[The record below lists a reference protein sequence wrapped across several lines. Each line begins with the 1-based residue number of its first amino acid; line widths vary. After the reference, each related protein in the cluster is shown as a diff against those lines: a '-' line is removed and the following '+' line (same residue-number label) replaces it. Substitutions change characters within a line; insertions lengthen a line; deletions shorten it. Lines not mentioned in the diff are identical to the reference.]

1 MRKGRSNKTFLF
13 VSNHLCLDFI
23 NTQMIQQGRL
33 VDLLESFDDLVSW
46 LVQASVLTAA
56 EATEAVG
63 KWGGQRAGDRTFEEA
78 RAFRAA
84 LRGMVEQIVKGRS
97 VPTTAIESINR
108 LLGAR
113 LGYTQLARVRGRFER
128 RFQSQTTQTIH
139 LLVPIAESARDLL
152 CHFDLS
158 LIKRCQNPACILYFY
173 DTTKNHARHWCSM
186 NICGNR
192 MKVAAHYR
200 RTRSQRS

>member
-1 MRKGRSNKTFLF
+1 MRKGQSNKTFLF
-13 VSNHLCLDFI
+13 LGNHSCLDFI

-33 VDLLESFDDLVSW
+33 VDLLESYDDLVSW
-46 LVQASVLTAA
+46 LVQASVLTTA
-56 EATEAVG
+56 EATEVVR
-63 KWGGQRAGDRTFEEA
+63 KWGGHRAGDRTFEEA
-78 RAFRAA
+78 RAFRAV
-84 LRGMVEQIVKGRS
+84 LRGMVEQTVKGRS
-97 VPTTAIESINR
+97 VPTAAIDSINR
-108 LLGAR
+108 FLGAR
-113 LGYTQLARVRGRFER
+113 LGYTHLAQVRGGFER
-128 RFQSQTTQTIH
+128 RFQSQTTQAIH
-139 LLVPIAESARDLL
+139 LLVPLAELASDLL
-152 CHFDLS
+152 CYSDLS

>member
-1 MRKGRSNKTFLF
+1 MRKGQSNKTFLF
-13 VSNHLCLDFI
+13 VSNHPCLDFI

-56 EATEAVG
+56 EATEAVR
-63 KWGGQRAGDRTFEEA
+63 KWGGQRTGDRTFEEA
-78 RAFRAA
+78 RTFRAV

-97 VPTTAIESINR
+97 VPTAAIESINR
-108 LLGAR
+108 FLGAR
-113 LGYTQLARVRGRFER
+113 LGHTQLARVRGVFER
-128 RFQSQTTQTIH
+128 RFRSQTTQAIH
-139 LLVPIAESARDLL
+139 LVVPIAESASDLL
-152 CHFDLS
+152 CHSDLS
-158 LIKRCQNPACILYFY
+158 LIKRCRNPACILYFY

>member
-1 MRKGRSNKTFLF
+1 MREARPVKKFLF
-13 VSNHLCLDFI
+13 VGNQTCLDFI
-23 NTQMIQQGRL
+23 NTQMIQHGRL
-33 VDLLESFDDLVSW
+33 VDLLESYDDLASW

-56 EATEAVG
+56 EATEAVR
-63 KWGGQRAGDRTFEEA
+63 KWGGQREGQRTFEEA
-78 RAFRAA
+78 MKFRAV
-84 LRGMVEQIVKGRS
+84 LRGMVEQTVKGRS
-97 VPTTAIESINR
+97 VPTAAIESINR

-128 RFQSQTTQTIH
+128 RFHSQTTQATH
-139 LLVPIAESARDLL
+139 LLVPIAELTSDLL
-152 CHFDLS
+152 CHCDLS
-158 LIKRCQNPACILYFY
+158 LIKRCRNPACILYFY

-186 NICGNR
+186 NLCGNR